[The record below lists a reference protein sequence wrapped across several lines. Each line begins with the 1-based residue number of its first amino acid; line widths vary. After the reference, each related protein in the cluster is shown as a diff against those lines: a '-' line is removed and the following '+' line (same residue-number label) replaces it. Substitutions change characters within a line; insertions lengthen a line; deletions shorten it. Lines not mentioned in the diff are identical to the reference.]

1 MQSLKKSGDILLMP
15 RGNVYGI
22 VKSKEWSKYGIVK
35 NVYGIVKLL
44 KNWFGHWFVSGGQ
57 FCGASLFL

>member
-1 MQSLKKSGDILLMP
+1 MP
-15 RGNVYGI
+15 RGNAYGI